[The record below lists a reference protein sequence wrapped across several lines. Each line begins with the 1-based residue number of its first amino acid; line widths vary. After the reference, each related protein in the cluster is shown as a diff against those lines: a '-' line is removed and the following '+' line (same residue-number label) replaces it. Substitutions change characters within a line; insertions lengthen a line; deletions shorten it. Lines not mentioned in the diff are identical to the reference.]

1 LIKIIKLKTMH
12 LEFEYLFRRKL
23 LKDFFKNYSEYKWE
37 TLIQSILEIG
47 VAYLVNNYN
56 SSMLSLENLQKIL
69 CK

>member
-1 LIKIIKLKTMH
+1 MH